1 MEQKKQNGF
10 SSKVGLI
17 LAAAGSAVGLGNIWK
32 FPYVAGENGG
42 GAFLI
47 VYLICVLLF
56 GLPLLM
62 SEFII
67 GKTSQ
72 KPTISAFST
81 ISGSKGW
88 LWLGGWCVLAVTLM
102 MGFYFVVTGWCFN
115 YLFESVTNSF
125 ATMDTAGFSAH
136 FDAISSSK
144 PRMLLC
150 GLIPVL
156 LTGTVLWFDV
166 NKGIERLSK
175 ILMPMLLLIMFL
187 MAVRVLMLEGSSA
200 GMRFLFRFEWSQ
212 ITPEMIMKAAG
223 QCFFSLSLG
232 LGLLITYG
240 AYMPSV
246 QDITSTSLQIVVLDT
261 LVAVLA
267 GIIIFP
273 AVFAFGF
280 NPAEG
285 PELVFE
291 VLPAVLQKMSLSW
304 LSSVLFFTLLCIAA
318 LTSTISLMEVVVASI
333 CEVSGGRLN
342 RHQSVLITGGI
353 VSVLMALCIFFP
365 QVFTWTDILETT
377 ILLPVGA
384 LGVSLFVGWF
394 MPMKNKDLVPRSDK
408 RWKTLM
414 RPFLVF
420 ALRWIVP
427 AAIILIFLNGQG
439 VF

>member
-47 VYLICVLLF
+47 VYLICVLLL
-56 GLPLLM
+56 GLPILM

-67 GKTSQ
+67 GKTSK

-115 YLFESVTNSF
+115 YLFESVMNTF
-125 ATMDTAGFSAH
+125 ASMDTAGFSAH
-136 FDAISSSK
+136 FDAVSSSK

-200 GMRFLFRFEWSQ
+200 GMRFLFRFE
-212 ITPEMIMKAAG
+212 
-223 QCFFSLSLG
+223 
-232 LGLLITYG
+232 
-240 AYMPSV
+240 
-246 QDITSTSLQIVVLDT
+246 
-261 LVAVLA
+261 
-267 GIIIFP
+267 
-273 AVFAFGF
+273 
-280 NPAEG
+280 
-285 PELVFE
+285 
-291 VLPAVLQKMSLSW
+291 
-304 LSSVLFFTLLCIAA
+304 
-318 LTSTISLMEVVVASI
+318 
-333 CEVSGGRLN
+333 
-342 RHQSVLITGGI
+342 
-353 VSVLMALCIFFP
+353 
-365 QVFTWTDILETT
+365 
-377 ILLPVGA
+377 
-384 LGVSLFVGWF
+384 
-394 MPMKNKDLVPRSDK
+394 
-408 RWKTLM
+408 
-414 RPFLVF
+414 
-420 ALRWIVP
+420 
-427 AAIILIFLNGQG
+427 
-439 VF
+439 